1 MHYVNIILQIKTHY
15 GYNSFVQSS
24 FQVVSM
30 IKVKRLSKRYT
41 QTLALDNVSFD
52 LKPGVIYGF
61 LGPNGAGKTTAMRI
75 MTGFIRPDSGSVTYD
90 GRDIAENNLT
100 ITEKIGYLPEN
111 NPLYEN
117 MRVDEFLTFVSSV
130 KGGKTD
136 LKVVAVEC
144 GLTQVLTKEIGEL
157 SKGYKQRVGL
167 AKALIGNPDYLIL
180 DEPST
185 GLDPNQK
192 TEILDLIKKAG
203 KQKTILFSSHVLSE
217 VEAIAD
223 ELIIINKGEIVAK
236 GSAAEISLKHLK
248 GSMITLEIDTS
259 STTALPKLKKIKLL
273 DDVKS
278 AGSKNKFYKY
288 EIITR
293 DSNKAS
299 VEIFKTA
306 VKEKWLV
313 KELHSETS
321 NLENLF
327 KELTKK

>member
-1 MHYVNIILQIKTHY
+1 
-15 GYNSFVQSS
+15 
-24 FQVVSM
+24 M
-30 IKVKRLSKRYT
+30 IKVKGLSKRYDE
-41 QTLALDNVSFD
+41 TLALNNVSFG
-52 LKPGVIYGF
+52 LKPGAVYGF

-75 MTGFIRPDSGSVTYD
+75 MTGFIRPDSGIVQYEGKDVT
-90 GRDIAENNLT
+90 ENGLN

-117 MRVDEFLTFVSSV
+117 MRVDEFLLFVNSV
-130 KGGKTD
+130 KQGDKDD
-136 LKVVAVEC
+136 LKVLAVEC

-167 AKALIGNPDYLIL
+167 AKALIGKPDYLIL

-203 KQKTILFSSHVLSE
+203 EKKTILFSSHVLSE

-236 GSAAEISLKHLK
+236 GSASEISTKHLK
-248 GSMITLEIDTS
+248 GSMITVEINVS
-259 STTALPKLKKIKLL
+259 SSEAMPKLKKIKLL
-273 DDVKS
+273 DDIKS

-299 VEIFKTA
+299 VEIFQTA

-313 KELHSETS
+313 KELHSESS

>member
-1 MHYVNIILQIKTHY
+1 MVIIHLFKVALNI
-15 GYNSFVQSS
+15 V
-24 FQVVSM
+24 M
-30 IKVKRLSKRYT
+30 IKVKGLSKRYA

-75 MTGFIRPDSGSVTYD
+75 MTGFITPDTGSVTYD
-90 GRDIAENNLT
+90 GRDITEHNLA

-130 KGGKTD
+130 KGGETD

-144 GLTQVLTKEIGEL
+144 GLTQVLTKEVGEL

-192 TEILDLIKKAG
+192 TEILDLIKNVG

-248 GSMITLEIDTS
+248 GSMITLEIDVP
-259 STTALPKLKKIKLL
+259 STVALPKLKKIKLL

-278 AGSKNKFYKY
+278 SGSKNKFYKY

-293 DSNKAS
+293 DSGKAS
-299 VEIFKTA
+299 VEIFKVS
-306 VKEKWLV
+306 VKEKWLI